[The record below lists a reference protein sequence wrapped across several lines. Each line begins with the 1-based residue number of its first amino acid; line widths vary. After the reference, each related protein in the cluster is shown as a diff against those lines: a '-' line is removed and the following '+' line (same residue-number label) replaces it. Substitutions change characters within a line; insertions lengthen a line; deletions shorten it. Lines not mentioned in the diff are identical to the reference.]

1 VPGGTAGATFDIA
14 RDGWIFLRTGPRDG
28 NAATFTLVANWP
40 RLLEGPVVAVASSD
54 AAFVIDVL
62 GDVVVASRVRAYVGV
77 QNLTDRSYVVARQP
91 AGARPG
97 LPRTLMV
104 GVRLQIG
111 S

>member
-1 VPGGTAGATFDIA
+1 LPCTRRVPLASNDSVF
-14 RDGWIFLRTGPRDG
+14 
-28 NAATFTLVANWP
+28 
-40 RLLEGPVVAVASSD
+40 VV
-54 AAFVIDVL
+54 DVL
-62 GDVVVASRVRAYVGV
+62 GDIAVASRVRAYVSV
-77 QNLTDRSYVVARQP
+77 QNLADRSYVVARQP